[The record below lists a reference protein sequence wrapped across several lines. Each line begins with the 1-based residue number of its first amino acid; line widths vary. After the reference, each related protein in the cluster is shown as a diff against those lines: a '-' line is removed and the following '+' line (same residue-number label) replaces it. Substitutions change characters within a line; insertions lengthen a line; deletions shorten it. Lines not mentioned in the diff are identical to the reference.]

1 MLVIVGKVSVY
12 IVLIVICAINVN
24 QCVFAINAFSYST
37 ATEEQPPQKERDTSM
52 IAVIAI
58 LTVVVAIAGV
68 FLSSVAS

>member
-12 IVLIVICAINVN
+12 IVLLDICVINVN
-24 QCVFAINAFSYST
+24 QCGYAIYAFSYST
-37 ATEEQPPQKERDTSM
+37 STEEPQKERGTSM